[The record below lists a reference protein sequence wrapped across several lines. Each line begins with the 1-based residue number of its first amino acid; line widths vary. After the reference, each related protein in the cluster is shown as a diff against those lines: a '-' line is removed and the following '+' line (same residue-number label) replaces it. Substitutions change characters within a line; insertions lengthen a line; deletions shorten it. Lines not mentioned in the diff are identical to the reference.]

1 MKNMKKHSMTFPV
14 VWIALSLALTAPASG
29 AEKGWYLNFAG
40 GANIPTVEYHADPG
54 FRLSVS
60 GGYNFNK
67 YLGLELE
74 TGFLYNHI
82 QINIGEIID
91 DIGDIPE
98 LEGILDEL
106 GDIGEMIDDV
116 SDISVDA
123 KQVPVLVNFMLRYG
137 NESKWEPYVGFGM
150 GGMYISLPVS
160 ISFYEFEPSPF
171 KFDTSTFELAYQPKI
186 GIRRVIND
194 SMSIGV
200 DYRFLGFGVQ
210 SVVFK
215 TPLGNHSILVEFD
228 KNF

>member
-1 MKNMKKHSMTFPV
+1 MKKYSITFLA
-14 VWIALSLALTAPASG
+14 VWAVMSLVLMVPAN
-29 AEKGWYLNFAG
+29 AADKGWYLNFGA

-82 QINIGEIID
+82 QINIGDIID

-98 LEGILDEL
+98 LEGILDEIGEI
-106 GDIGEMIDDV
+106 GDIIDDI
-116 SDISVDA
+116 SDISIDA
-123 KQVPVLVNFMLRYG
+123 KQVPVLVNFMLRYA

-160 ISFYEFEPSPF
+160 ISVDEFEGSPL
-171 KFDTSTFELAYQPKI
+171 KFDMSTFELAYQPKA
-186 GIRRVIND
+186 GIRRVINE

-210 SVVFK
+210 SVVFQ
-215 TPLGNHSILVEFD
+215 TPLGNHSIMIEFN
-228 KNF
+228 KKF